1 MRNTT
6 RQKFAVIVAA
16 GATAFSL
23 AACSTAGTGVEGS
36 VMRIGMT
43 QAQPTDFLTF
53 VADKGGFFGGRGLDV
68 ELVPALSTTTG
79 AAVISN
85 DLTIGSMIP
94 GALWPAIDQGA
105 CVQAL
110 GTIIGNT
117 MEIIAQPDM
126 EIQGDPTNPSTT
138 MASLKG
144 KTIGVT
150 SRGSGME
157 SWIGDLLESAGLNPD
172 KDVNFVAVGAAPTA
186 VEAFKAKQV
195 DVLYFSAAM
204 ASQLPES
211 SYTPVTDIVGREG
224 NALSALAQGY
234 ISASCDTIE
243 QRPNDVA
250 NYCKAM
256 WDAYDYMKDPANA
269 VSMGTWLEELTG
281 IPAGAGLAA
290 WEKMKGAYVPM
301 TITETSWTAQ
311 EKFAGNPP
319 PTAPDFESSVY
330 APCSGGD
337 PR

>member
-1 MRNTT
+1 
-6 RQKFAVIVAA
+6 
-16 GATAFSL
+16 
-23 AACSTAGTGVEGS
+23 
-36 VMRIGMT
+36 MRIGMT

-53 VADKGGFFGGRGLDV
+53 VADKGDFFGGRGLDV

-117 MEIIAQPDM
+117 MEIIAQPDV
-126 EIQGDPTNPSTT
+126 EIQGDPTDPSTT

-157 SWIGDLLESAGLNPD
+157 SWIGELLVSAGLNPD

-186 VEAFKAKQV
+186 IEAFKAKQV
-195 DVLYFSAAM
+195 DVLYYSAAM

-211 SYTPVTDIVGREG
+211 YYTPVTDIVGREG
-224 NALSALAQGY
+224 NALSDLAQGY
-234 ISASCDTIE
+234 ISASCNTIE
-243 QRPNDVA
+243 QRPNDVT

-256 WDAYDYMKDPANA
+256 WDAYDYMAEPANA
-269 VSMGTWLEELTG
+269 ASLGTWLEELTG
-281 IPAGAGLAA
+281 IPAGTGLAA

-301 TITETSWTAQ
+301 TITEASWTAQ

-330 APCSGGD
+330 APCAGGD